1 MRTLMITARI
11 PMTLTHVHGQLS
23 QAWLESVLD
32 AMTAA
37 FRPSL
42 SSARAYGWRILKA
55 LHDSRRLQAAREIE
69 RHRHLLQIHRA
80 P

>member
-1 MRTLMITARI
+1 MRTSVITARL
-11 PMTLTHVHGQLS
+11 PMAFMHTPRQPSGASRENVMALM
-23 QAWLESVLD
+23 A
-32 AMTAA
+32 AA
-37 FRPSL
+37 FRPAL

-80 P
+80 D